1 MKKLRPTS
9 QFKRDFKKYRH
20 NPEKV
25 EAFKKVAD
33 MLINETPLPA
43 EYKAHYLKGEY
54 KGCLECHIDSDYL
67 LVWIDG
73 DVIDLVRIGSHSEL
87 FKK

>member
-1 MKKLRPTS
+1 MKKLHPTS
-9 QFKRDFKKYRH
+9 QFKRDFKKYRR
-20 NPEKV
+20 NPVKV
-25 EAFKKVAD
+25 AAFKKVAN

-43 EYKAHYLKGEY
+43 EYKQHYLKGDY
-54 KGCLECHIDSDYL
+54 KGCLECHIDNDYL

-73 DVIDLVRIGSHSEL
+73 DIIDLVRIGSHAEL